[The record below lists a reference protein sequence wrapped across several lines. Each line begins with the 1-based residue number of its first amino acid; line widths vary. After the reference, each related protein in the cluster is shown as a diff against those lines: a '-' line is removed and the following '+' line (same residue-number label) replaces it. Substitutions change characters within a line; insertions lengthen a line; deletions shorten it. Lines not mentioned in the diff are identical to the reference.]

1 MRTIVLCVVALAVA
15 APAGFAQPCTP
26 FFDQAEFEAFNKA
39 EGKHLQGVETFE
51 ESNIPQYGKQPL
63 PAPLDQSPNTV
74 FGIGFPNGLEQNLVI
89 WDNVTPGPNPPDLN
103 PSGSPQALYVIGPG
117 FFFATSKK
125 VGGDL
130 FMEASLDVVFTDA
143 RPTGFPDARSTGV
156 GLELSWFFLRAG
168 WHVSIYDGQNQTI
181 GLFEF
186 PGPPGPEPETAF
198 FGVWCEQTIGRINIY
213 DDAGPF
219 PNAIDNVEMWM

>member
-1 MRTIVLCVVALAVA
+1 MRTIIICVVVLAVA
-15 APAGFAQPCTP
+15 APAGFAQASCTP
-26 FFDQAEFEAFNKA
+26 FYNQAEFEAFNQA
-39 EGKHLQGVETFE
+39 EGKQLQGVETFE
-51 ESNIPQYGKQPL
+51 ESNIPPGGKQNL
-63 PAPLDQSPNTV
+63 PAPLDRNPNTV
-74 FGIGFPNGLEQNLVI
+74 TGFGFPSGLEQQNLVI

-103 PSGSPQALYVIGPG
+103 PSGSDFALYVIGQG
-117 FFFATSKK
+117 FFGATSKK

-130 FMEASLDVVFTDA
+130 FIKFIQASLDLVFPA
-143 RPTGFPDARSTGV
+143 PQSSGV

-168 WHVSIYDGQNQTI
+168 WHVSIYDGLNQTI

-198 FGVWCEQTIGRINIY
+198 FRVWCDQPIGRINVY
-213 DDAGPF
+213 DDSGPW